1 MALRHTALA
10 VSAESPTVKP
20 FSLQMATNQEK
31 KSGLKLKLNG
41 LCSDS
46 SWPEGLHQGPLY
58 IRNTLSAKLVQ
69 S

>member
-31 KSGLKLKLNG
+31 SGLKLELNG

-46 SWPEGLHQGPLY
+46 S
-58 IRNTLSAKLVQ
+58 
-69 S
+69 

>member
-20 FSLQMATNQEK
+20 FSLQMGTNQE
-31 KSGLKLKLNG
+31 KSGLKLELNG
-41 LCSDS
+41 LCPDS
-46 SWPEGLHQGPLY
+46 SWPEGLYQGPLY
-58 IRNTLSAKLVQ
+58 ISNTLSAKLVQ